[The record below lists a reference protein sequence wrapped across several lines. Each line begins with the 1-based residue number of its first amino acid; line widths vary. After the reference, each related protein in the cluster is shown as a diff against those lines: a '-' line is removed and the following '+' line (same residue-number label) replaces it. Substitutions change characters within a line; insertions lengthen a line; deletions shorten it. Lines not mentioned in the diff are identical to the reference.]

1 MDWTVELN
9 RRAAKRI
16 PALPALIQERLM
28 YLLENIRQLGPART
42 EMANYSKLRG
52 TGRKE
57 IHHCHL
63 NRGRPR
69 YVAVWEVLDKSVRLV
84 EVSYVGTHEN
94 APY

>member
-1 MDWTVELN
+1 MV
-9 RRAAKRI
+9 
-16 PALPALIQERLM
+16 
-28 YLLENIRQLGPART
+28 
-42 EMANYSKLRG
+42 NYSKLRG

-63 NRGRPR
+63 NRGRPT
-69 YVAVWEVLDKSVRLV
+69 YVAVWEVLDKAVRLV